1 MQATIDE
8 LGTPLRDVTF
18 VVVDLE
24 TTGGAAEDC
33 GITEIGAVKVRGGEV
48 LGEFQTLVNPGAP
61 IPPLV
66 AVLTGITDRLVAGA
80 PRMAAALPGVPRV
93 RPRRG
98 ARRPQR
104 ALRHRVPARRVRP
117 HGLPWPDPA
126 VLDTARLARHVV
138 AGDEVR
144 NHKLGTLAAFFRSP
158 VTPDH
163 RALTD
168 ARATVHVLHALMER
182 VGNLGV
188 QSLEELAAYSS
199 RVPPSTRRK
208 RGLADDLPHAP
219 GVYLFLDER
228 GRALYVG
235 RSVDIR
241 SQGAQL
247 FHGGERRTRMTE
259 MVSLAAAVQPVVCAT
274 PLEAAVRELRLIAEH
289 SPPYNRRSRFPD
301 RAPWVKLTAEPYP
314 RLSVVR
320 QVRPDGGTYIGPF
333 GGAEQAGLAV
343 AALHEAFR
351 LRQCAARLPRT
362 PSPGA
367 RACLLA
373 EIGRCGAPCVGRQDE
388 AEYARIT
395 ADVRAA
401 MAGDARE
408 VVAALLA
415 RAQTLGAAQR
425 FEEGAVARD
434 RLLAFLRAADRAQ
447 RLAPLAATSEL
458 IAARRG
464 EAGGWELVLVRHG
477 RLAGTAV
484 SPPAADPRPVIDAL
498 RAAGEHVKAAAAP
511 MPAAHP
517 EETEEVLKWLE
528 QPGVRLVD
536 LDGVWAVPLHGA
548 RAPGTGWSPRVA
560 TRSRLPAIEPVE
572 EGAPSDHCHR
582 PGGDRRGTGSPR
594 PHRRSRSST
603 VSARCTP

>member
-1 MQATIDE
+1 MGTTTPGAAGIQATIDE

-24 TTGGAAEDC
+24 TTGGVAEDC

-80 PRMAAALPGVPRV
+80 PSLAAALPAFLEFAAGGVLVAHNAPYDT
-93 RPRRG
+93 G
-98 ARRPQR
+98 FLR
-104 ALRHRVPARRVRP
+104 AACER
-117 HGLPWPDPA
+117 HGLPWPDPV

-144 NHKLGTLAAFFRSP
+144 NHKLGTLAALFSSP

-188 QSLEELAAYSS
+188 QSLEELTSYSS

-208 RGLADDLPHAP
+208 RGLADDLPPAP
-219 GVYLFLDER
+219 GVYVFLDER
-228 GRALYVG
+228 GKALYVG

-241 SQGAQL
+241 ARVRSYFTAA
-247 FHGGERRTRMTE
+247 EKRTRMTE
-259 MVSLAAAVQPVVCAT
+259 MVALAAAVRPVVCAT

-289 SPPYNRRSRFPD
+289 APPYNRRSRFPD
-301 RAPWVKLTAEPYP
+301 RAPWVKLTAEPFP

-320 QVRPDGGTYIGPF
+320 QVRPDGGAYIGPF
-333 GGAEQAGLAV
+333 GRAEQAGLAI
-343 AALHEAFR
+343 AALHDAFR

-362 PSPGA
+362 PSAGA

-373 EIGRCGAPCVGRQDE
+373 EIGRCGAPCVGGQDE
-388 AEYARIT
+388 AEYARI
-395 ADVRAA
+395 ARDVRDA

-408 VVAALLA
+408 VVTALLA
-415 RAQTLGAAQR
+415 RARTLGAAQR

-434 RLLAFLRAADRAQ
+434 RLLAFLRAAARSQ
-447 RLAPLAATSEL
+447 RLAPLAATAEL
-458 IAARRG
+458 VAARRRDD
-464 EAGGWELVLVRHG
+464 GGWELVLVRHG

-484 SPPAADPRPVIDAL
+484 SQAGVDPRPAIASL
-498 RAAGEHVKAAAAP
+498 QSAGEHVVGAVAP

-517 EETEEVLKWLE
+517 EETEEVLRWLE

-536 LDGVWAVPLHGA
+536 LDGQWAVPLHGA
-548 RAPGTGWSPRVA
+548 AGARYRLEPTASGT
-560 TRSRLPAIEPVE
+560 L
-572 EGAPSDHCHR
+572 
-582 PGGDRRGTGSPR
+582 
-594 PHRRSRSST
+594 
-603 VSARCTP
+603 

>member
-1 MQATIDE
+1 MGSTRTTTQPGAAAVQATIDE

-24 TTGGAAEDC
+24 TTGGAPQDC

-80 PRMAAALPGVPRV
+80 PALAAVLPAFLEFA
-93 RPRRG
+93 RG
-98 ARRPQR
+98 AVLVAHNAPYDTGFLR
-104 ALRHRVPARRVRP
+104 AACAR
-117 HGLPWPDPA
+117 HGLPWPDPV

-138 AGDEVR
+138 ARDEAR
-144 NHKLGTLAAFFRSP
+144 NHKLATLAALFSSP

-168 ARATVHVLHALMER
+168 ARATVHVLHALVER

-188 QSLEELAAYSS
+188 QSLEELTSYSS
-199 RVPPSTRRK
+199 RVPPATRRK
-208 RGLADDLPHAP
+208 RGLADDLPSAP
-219 GVYLFLDER
+219 GVYMFTDER
-228 GRALYVG
+228 GRPLYVG

-241 SQGAQL
+241 ARVRSYFTAA
-247 FHGGERRTRMTE
+247 EKRTRMTE
-259 MVSLAAAVQPVVCAT
+259 MVALAAAVRPVVCAT

-289 SPPYNRRSRFPD
+289 APPYNRRSRFPD
-301 RAPWVKLTAEPYP
+301 RAPWVKLTSEPFP

-320 QVRPDGGTYIGPF
+320 QVRPDGATYIGPF
-333 GGAEQAGLAV
+333 GGAEQAALAV
-343 AALHEAFR
+343 AALHEAYR

-362 PSPGA
+362 PSAAA

-373 EIGRCGAPCVGRQDE
+373 EIGRCGAPCVGSQDE
-388 AEYARIT
+388 TAYGRI
-395 ADVRAA
+395 AQAARAA

-408 VVAALLA
+408 VVAALLSRA
-415 RAQTLGAAQR
+415 RTLGEAQR

-434 RLLAFLRAADRAQ
+434 RLLAFLRAAGRAQ
-447 RLAPLAATSEL
+447 RLAPLAEAAEL
-458 IAARRG
+458 VAARRTD
-464 EAGGWELVLVRHG
+464 AGGWELVRVRHG

-484 SPPAADPRPVIDAL
+484 SPPRADARPAIAAL
-498 RAAGEHVKAAAAP
+498 RAAGEHVAPPAVP

-517 EETEEVLKWLE
+517 EETEEVLRWLE
-528 QPGVRLVD
+528 QPGIRLVD
-536 LDGVWAVPLHGA
+536 LEGQWSTPLHGA
-548 RAPGTGWSPRVA
+548 LGARYRLEAPGA
-560 TRSRLPAIEPVE
+560 
-572 EGAPSDHCHR
+572 
-582 PGGDRRGTGSPR
+582 GTL
-594 PHRRSRSST
+594 
-603 VSARCTP
+603 

>member
-1 MQATIDE
+1 MGSTGTPRWPGAAAVQATIDE

-33 GITEIGAVKVRGGEV
+33 GITEIGAVKVRGGQV

-80 PRMAAALPGVPRV
+80 PALAAVLPAFLEFA
-93 RPRRG
+93 RG
-98 ARRPQR
+98 AVLVAHNAPYDTGFLR
-104 ALRHRVPARRVRP
+104 AACAR
-117 HGLPWPDPA
+117 HGLPWPDPV

-138 AGDEVR
+138 GRDEAR
-144 NHKLGTLAAFFRSP
+144 NHKLATLAALFSSP

-168 ARATVHVLHALMER
+168 ARATVHVLHALVER

-188 QSLEELAAYSS
+188 QSLEELASYSS
-199 RVPPSTRRK
+199 RVPPQTRRK
-208 RGLADDLPHAP
+208 RTLADDLPNAP
-219 GVYLFLDER
+219 GVYLFTDER
-228 GRALYVG
+228 GRPLYVG

-241 SQGAQL
+241 ARVRSYFTAA
-247 FHGGERRTRMTE
+247 EKRTRMTE
-259 MVSLAAAVQPVVCAT
+259 MIALAAAVRPVVCAT

-289 SPPYNRRSRFPD
+289 APPYNRRSRFPE
-301 RAPWVKLTAEPYP
+301 RAPWVKLAQEPFP

-320 QVRPDGGTYIGPF
+320 QVRPDGAAYIGPF
-333 GGAEQAGLAV
+333 GAAEQAALAV
-343 AALHEAFR
+343 AALHEAYR

-362 PSPGA
+362 PPAGA

-373 EIGRCGAPCVGRQDE
+373 EIGRCGAPCVGGQGP
-388 AEYARIT
+388 AEYARI
-395 ADVRAA
+395 ADAVRAA
-401 MAGDARE
+401 MSGDARE

-415 RAQTLGAAQR
+415 RARTLGEAQR

-434 RLLAFLRAADRAQ
+434 RLLAFLRAAGRAQ
-447 RLAPLAATSEL
+447 RLAPLAEAPEL
-458 IAARRG
+458 VAARRTD
-464 EAGGWELVLVRHG
+464 AGGWELVLVRHG

-484 SPPAADPRPVIDAL
+484 SPPGIDPRPSIAAL
-498 RAAGEHVKAAAAP
+498 CAAGEQVAPPAVP

-517 EETEEVLKWLE
+517 EETEQVLRWLE
-528 QPGVRLVD
+528 QPGVRLVE
-536 LDGVWAVPLHGA
+536 LDGQWSTPLHGA
-548 RAPGTGWSPRVA
+548 LGARHRLEAP
-560 TRSRLPAIEPVE
+560 
-572 EGAPSDHCHR
+572 
-582 PGGDRRGTGSPR
+582 
-594 PHRRSRSST
+594 
-603 VSARCTP
+603 

>member
-1 MQATIDE
+1 MASMRTTTPPGPAAVQATIDE
-8 LGTPLRDVTF
+8 LGTPLREVTF

-24 TTGGAAEDC
+24 TTGGAAQDC

-80 PRMAAALPGVPRV
+80 PALAAVLPAFFEFA
-93 RPRRG
+93 RG
-98 ARRPQR
+98 AVLVAHNAPYDTGFLR
-104 ALRHRVPARRVRP
+104 AACARHD
-117 HGLPWPDPA
+117 LPWPDPV

-138 AGDEVR
+138 HRDEAR
-144 NHKLGTLAAFFRSP
+144 NHKLATLAALFSSP

-168 ARATVHVLHALMER
+168 ARATVHVLHALVER

-188 QSLEELAAYSS
+188 QSLEELASYSS
-199 RVPPSTRRK
+199 RVPPATRRK

-219 GVYLFLDER
+219 GVYVFTDER

-241 SQGAQL
+241 ARVRSYFTAA
-247 FHGGERRTRMTE
+247 EKRTRMTE
-259 MVSLAAAVQPVVCAT
+259 MVALAAAVRPVVCAT

-289 SPPYNRRSRFPD
+289 APPYNRRSRFPE
-301 RAPWVKLTAEPYP
+301 RAPWVKLTSEPFP

-320 QVRPDGGTYIGPF
+320 QVRPDGAAYIGPF

-343 AALHEAFR
+343 AALHEAYR

-362 PSPGA
+362 PSAEA

-373 EIGRCGAPCVGRQDE
+373 EIGRCGAPCVGGQDE
-388 AEYARIT
+388 TAYGRI
-395 ADVRAA
+395 AQAARAA
-401 MAGDARE
+401 MVGDARE
-408 VVAALLA
+408 VVAALLSRA
-415 RAQTLGAAQR
+415 RTLGGAQR

-434 RLLAFLRAADRAQ
+434 RLLAFLRAAGRAQ
-447 RLAPLAATSEL
+447 RLAPLAEAAEL
-458 IAARRG
+458 VAARRTD
-464 EAGGWELVLVRHG
+464 AGGWELVLVRHG
-477 RLAGTAV
+477 RLAGTAG
-484 SPPAADPRPVIDAL
+484 SAPGTDPRPAIAAL
-498 RAAGEHVKAAAAP
+498 RAAGEHVAPAAAP

-517 EETEEVLKWLE
+517 EETEEVLRWLE
-528 QPGVRLVD
+528 QPGIRLVD
-536 LDGVWAVPLHGA
+536 LEGQWATPLHGA
-548 RAPGTGWSPRVA
+548 LGARYRLEAAGAGT
-560 TRSRLPAIEPVE
+560 L
-572 EGAPSDHCHR
+572 
-582 PGGDRRGTGSPR
+582 
-594 PHRRSRSST
+594 
-603 VSARCTP
+603 